1 MNQGSRTVKG
11 TDQKLTKRNEADLAL
26 DLTKEEF
33 SMNIIQSVLER
44 VEAYRETNQNPCK
57 NYATKKGA
65 EKATKKMAEI
75 MGNRF
80 SSEMPARYI
89 VIYNEA
95 WGRWIGAIDM
105 SELLSRK
112 DILGGYAVCQG
123 FYSY

>member
-1 MNQGSRTVKG
+1 
-11 TDQKLTKRNEADLAL
+11 
-26 DLTKEEF
+26 
-33 SMNIIQSVLER
+33 MNIIQSVLER

-80 SSEMPARYI
+80 SSKMPARYI